1 MEAGMMS
8 YNLEEGSLIPLIDK
22 TITEI
27 GPLVE
32 AKKITVEA
40 RIGEALPMIK
50 MDNERML
57 QALRNLIGNAVKFTP
72 DGGRVGISARPVNHG
87 VEVSVTD
94 TGPGIPAENLTS
106 IFNKFR
112 QATPA
117 GSYSVK
123 GTGLGLAI
131 VKHIITS
138 HGGKIWAESEPG
150 QGSTFIFIL
159 PV

>member
-1 MEAGMMS
+1 MEAGMMT
-8 YNLEEGSLIPLIDK
+8 YKFEKGNLVPLIDRALR
-22 TITEI
+22 EI

-32 AKKITVEA
+32 AKRITVEA
-40 RIGEALPMIK
+40 KIGEALPMMK
-50 MDNERML
+50 MDNERIL

-72 DGGRVGISARPVNHG
+72 DGGRVAISARPGNHG
-87 VEVSVTD
+87 VQVSVTD

-106 IFNKFR
+106 IFNKFQ
-112 QATPA
+112 QAAPA
-117 GSYSVK
+117 GSYSAR

-138 HGGKIWAESEPG
+138 HGGKIWAESELG
-150 QGSTFIFIL
+150 LGSTFIFVL